1 MTAGTSIPD
10 AGHRDPVLV
19 VARALHPP
27 WNEGTR
33 VVARSVGILAA
44 ERRGVHAISLTRPEF
59 LVESDPELPVE
70 RVVARS
76 AYGAVG
82 DYRDLP
88 AVARAVRRAVD
99 EHRYAA
105 AHIISL
111 PLPLALLLRRSG
123 IPVIVHATLG
133 THVYATRLDRARNAA
148 ARVFD
153 RFVDA
158 YACSSES
165 ILEELVLAGHD
176 RRRLHVLA
184 PPLDTTHFQKRD
196 RATAREVLGLPADAF
211 LVVYVGTVSPA
222 RFPAETIAG
231 AVRRAAASVPGLH
244 LEAFAPVR
252 THGYNVEWAQENV
265 GRAAAAAGISARV
278 RLEDLDAE
286 RKALAYSAADVVL
299 LPFTGPVAVEPPL
312 TLQEAAACE
321 ANLLVSPHA
330 NRSAI
335 VTDTTGDIYDGS
347 EEGLAS
353 ALVEIADRSGA
364 ERVLRGRTARD
375 EVTRRYGA
383 EASAAALEQVWDAV
397 GA

>member
-1 MTAGTSIPD
+1 MGSA
-10 AGHRDPVLV
+10 RDPVLV

-33 VVARSVGILAA
+33 VVARSVAMLAA
-44 ERRGVHAISLTRPEF
+44 ERRGMHAISLTRPEF

-88 AVARAVRRAVD
+88 AVARAVRGALAER
-99 EHRYAA
+99 RYAA
-105 AHIISL
+105 AHVVSL
-111 PLPLALLLRRSG
+111 PLPLAFLLRRAG
-123 IPVIVHATLG
+123 VPTIVHATLG
-133 THVYATRLDRARNAA
+133 AHVYASRLDRARNAA
-148 ARVFD
+148 ARAFD

-165 ILEELVLAGHD
+165 ILEELAAAGHD
-176 RRRLHVLA
+176 RGRLHVLA
-184 PPLDTTHFQKRD
+184 PPLDTAHFARRD
-196 RATAREVLGLPADAF
+196 RVSAREALGLPRDAF

-222 RFPAETIAG
+222 RFPAETIAA
-231 AVRRAAASVPGLH
+231 AVRGAAASIADLH

-252 THGYNVEWAQENV
+252 THGYNVEWAEDNV
-265 GRAAAAAGISARV
+265 SRAADAAGISARV

-321 ANLLVSPHA
+321 ASLLVSPHA
-330 NRSAI
+330 NRSRI
-335 VTDTTGDIYDGS
+335 VEPGVTGDVYDGS
-347 EEGLAS
+347 EDGLAG
-353 ALVEIADRSGA
+353 ALVAIARRPA
-364 ERVLRGRTARD
+364 EERAAVGRAARD

-383 EASAAALEQVWDAV
+383 EASAQALEGLWSAV

>member
-1 MTAGTSIPD
+1 MTD
-10 AGHRDPVLV
+10 AAQSEARAPVLV

-44 ERRGVHAISLTRPEF
+44 RRRGVHAISLTRPEF
-59 LVESDPELPVE
+59 LGETDPELPVE
-70 RVVARS
+70 QVVARG
-76 AYGAVG
+76 AYGAFG

-88 AVARAVRRAVD
+88 AVARAVRRSLAAR
-99 EHRYAA
+99 RYAA
-105 AHIISL
+105 CHIISL
-111 PLPLALLLRRSG
+111 PLPLALVLKRSG
-123 IPVIVHATLG
+123 VPVIVHATLG
-133 THVYATRLDRARNAA
+133 QHVYASRLDRARNAG
-148 ARVFD
+148 ARAFD
-153 RFVDA
+153 RFIDA

-165 ILEELVLAGHD
+165 ILEELASAGHD

-184 PPLDTTHFQKRD
+184 PPLDTAHFRKRD
-196 RATAREVLGLPADAF
+196 RVDARAILGLPANAF

-222 RFPAETIAG
+222 RFPADTIAD
-231 AVRRAAASVPGLH
+231 AIRSAAGSIADLH

-252 THGYNVEWAQENV
+252 THGYNVQWAHDNV
-265 GRAAAAAGISARV
+265 ERAAAATGISARV

-321 ANLLVSPHA
+321 ANILVSPHA

-335 VTDTTGDIYDGS
+335 VGPGTGDAYDGS
-347 EEGLAS
+347 AADLAAALIRIARRPAEERAATGA
-353 ALVEIADRSGA
+353 AARS
-364 ERVLRGRTARD
+364 

-383 EASAAALEQVWDAV
+383 EASAAALERLWRAV